1 MQYIIYPFFLW
12 LIYTLYHFIFATYIL
27 YPAFT
32 LFIDC
37 INTFFCHFIFGIWYC
52 ISTIQIVCTPTLI
65 YIIILL
71 SSPIPGYIH
80 CDILLVKVCKFC
92 TADAFENVGY
102 VGLLQTGTHISNE
115 NFPSC
120 FIIYRRFSES
130 VIVAPPHRLPQSL
143 GGIYHPK
150 LSNLDKYN

>member
-37 INTFFCHFIFGIWYC
+37 INTFFLPFYLWNLILY
-52 ISTIQIVCTPTLI
+52 IQHTDCMYSHSNLHT
-65 YIIILL
+65 Y

-130 VIVAPPHRLPQSL
+130 VIVAPPHRLLQHL